1 MANANDVLNDFESQG
16 KTDEPSQKKD
26 VVSNPTIKLH
36 NGDGENTGL
45 FVLGKVLLTKAV
57 EKPTAQGKRKFMFVD
72 MVLEKTNATATVKDE
87 KSKTGYRDVAVAPG
101 DIVTIF
107 AASGLFNAASR
118 LSPGTRMYASYNG
131 IKMQKGKGVH
141 QHTIKTLPG
150 SLTPKE
156 AEYVAAQNKRKESAA
171 DATKAKAQDEDAAAD
186 AMKQLED

>member
-1 MANANDVLNDFESQG
+1 MTNANDALKEFESQG

-26 VVSNPTIKLH
+26 VASNPTIKLH

-57 EKPTAQGKRKFMFVD
+57 EKATSQGKRKFMFVD
-72 MVLEKTNATATVKDE
+72 MVLEKTNAVATVKDDKA
-87 KSKTGYRDVAVAPG
+87 KSGYKEVAVKPG

-150 SLTPKE
+150 TLTETE
-156 AEYVAAQNKRKESAA
+156 AAYVAAQNKRKE
-171 DATKAKAQDEDAAAD
+171 AAAD
-186 AMKQLED
+186 AGKAKAEDEAQAADALSQLED